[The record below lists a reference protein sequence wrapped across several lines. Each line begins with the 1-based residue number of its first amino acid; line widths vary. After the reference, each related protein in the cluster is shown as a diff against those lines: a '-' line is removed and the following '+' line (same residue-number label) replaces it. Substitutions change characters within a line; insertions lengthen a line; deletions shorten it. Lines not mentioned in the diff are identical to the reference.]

1 VCQWRRAHSALT
13 KICQNTQATASA
25 ARVRDEQLRRLQPAL
40 LLLLHQ
46 QLLPAVGQPSYD
58 CIFSTVRV
66 EQKCR
71 GMVNDAVLTCP
82 TDDRG
87 SNATRDVAGEIHVDM
102 PPTADEGDQDHDVE
116 MTMPLPTKKG
126 ESQKAG
132 AKCFDDG
139 MSMRVPTQSKNV
151 PLGEDVYSLI
161 FICPVSSAAFVFAV
175 YTHILKMVLMAFL
188 LSDLTKE
195 QSGTFGYKDATVT
208 ITQFLLLPVAI
219 ALQDDLMK
227 VYMRV
232 ANMSYDIAIT
242 KDVPSAH
249 KSKLFLS
256 YFLQF
261 LDGITSL
268 SVNFIV
274 MLKTDRVLD
283 IFLNFAALHFIQ
295 NIDNAAFSLAESGF
309 LLKSIEE
316 YCCIA
321 KSSSLPW
328 RVDDFSTIYLDTI
341 LFTATC
347 GLLLILY
354 FLATFSN

>member
-1 VCQWRRAHSALT
+1 MNMASQT
-13 KICQNTQATASA
+13 KG
-25 ARVRDEQLRRLQPAL
+25 EQLQNEAATYFADDIAL
-40 LLLLHQ
+40 NVPK
-46 QLLPAVGQPSYD
+46 LP
-58 CIFSTVRV
+58 
-66 EQKCR
+66 
-71 GMVNDAVLTCP
+71 
-82 TDDRG
+82 
-87 SNATRDVAGEIHVDM
+87 
-102 PPTADEGDQDHDVE
+102 
-116 MTMPLPTKKG
+116 
-126 ESQKAG
+126 
-132 AKCFDDG
+132 
-139 MSMRVPTQSKNV
+139 KNV

-161 FICPVSSAAFVFAV
+161 FICPVNSAAFVFALH
-175 YTHILKMVLMAFL
+175 THLLKMVLMAFL
-188 LSDLTKE
+188 LSDLGKE
-195 QSGTFGYKDATVT
+195 QSGTFGDKDATVT

-242 KDVPSAH
+242 NDIPSAY

-274 MLKTDRVLD
+274 MLKTDNILG

-316 YCCIA
+316 YCCIV
-321 KSSSLPW
+321 KSSSLPR
-328 RVDDFSTIYLDTI
+328 RVGDFSSIYLDTI
-341 LFTATC
+341 LFAATY
-347 GLLLILY
+347 GLLFMLY
-354 FLATFSN
+354 FVATFSN